1 MNVYKIKYNLL
12 RLVRFRLLGIIIST
26 LCWGSSVLK
35 ALPVDR
41 LYALWDIFVV
51 ASITNLIIGWPI
63 IRRRKLLKLI
73 YRRYINEGNSL
84 ISFWIWFVIG
94 WTDRI
99 IKIDNKK
106 YTLFRF
112 SFNSYT
118 FYDYIWLAIY
128 IILFIWVVLYADMN
142 NWERLIAG
150 GSIILW
156 ILKSLYVK

>member
-1 MNVYKIKYNLL
+1 MNVYKIKYNLI

-26 LCWGSSVLK
+26 LCWGSRVLK
-35 ALPVDR
+35 SLPVDG
-41 LYALWDIFVV
+41 LYDLWEIFVV
-51 ASITNLIIGWPI
+51 SSITNLIIGWPI

-84 ISFWIWFVIG
+84 ISFLIWFVIG
-94 WTDRI
+94 WVDRI
-99 IKIDNKK
+99 IKKDNKNF
-106 YTLFRF
+106 TFFRF

-128 IILFIWVVLYADMN
+128 IILFIWVVFYADMN

>member
-12 RLVRFRLLGIIIST
+12 KLVRFRLLGIIIST
-26 LCWGSSVLK
+26 LCWWSSVLK
-35 ALPVDR
+35 ALPVDG
-41 LYALWDIFVV
+41 LYALWGGFVV
-51 ASITNLIIGWPI
+51 SSITNLIIGWPI

-73 YRRYINEGNSL
+73 YRRYIHEGNSL

-94 WTDRI
+94 WVDRI

-128 IILFIWVVLYADMN
+128 IILLLWVVLYADMN
-142 NWERLIAG
+142 HWERLVAVGCIV
-150 GSIILW
+150 LW